1 MKKHRNRLFRS
12 VQRTILYL
20 ALMMTV
26 LACALFYVVSRQV
39 LLERTCQADV
49 KSLRQVYSASDGMKR
64 TAGTI
69 GWQVYNDQLV
79 AYLLYADYF
88 DSNQLCASLAQLNNY
103 RFNLYL

>member
-39 LLERTCQADV
+39 LLNVPARPTSKAFDRSIV
-49 KSLRQVYSASDGMKR
+49 RQ
-64 TAGTI
+64 TA
-69 GWQVYNDQLV
+69 
-79 AYLLYADYF
+79 
-88 DSNQLCASLAQLNNY
+88 
-103 RFNLYL
+103 